1 MEYSNEELVQMIQ
14 SGQNEY
20 IPQLWEQVQDFIRY
34 MASRHLQNYPSN
46 CEQLFEDMVNQSYFH
61 FLRAVEGYR
70 EGKGKFTGYLA
81 YHIKNAFNEV
91 LQGRTA
97 RAQNEPLNSAVSM
110 DTPVNG
116 TEDITLA
123 DMLIDDTAEA
133 YYRYLEDEDFW
144 HDVRRVLHK
153 AADVVPPAYQEFFH
167 VMIDNGTGVS
177 DTLRIMEIDLAE
189 KHRYYEQYRKGLRKM
204 KGYLNRYVRETKD
217 IALEECISYYTGV
230 GSWRNRGFTSTVEQ
244 AVMQHIDHR
253 FTAYSVGEVL
263 TLQP

>member
-20 IPQLWEQVQDFIRY
+20 IPQLWEQVHDFIRY
-34 MASRHLQNYPSN
+34 MASMHLQNYPSG

-70 EGKGKFTGYLA
+70 EGKGKFTSYLS
-81 YHIKNAFNEV
+81 YCIRTAFNEV

-97 RAQNEPLNSAVSM
+97 RIQNEPLNSAVSVDM
-110 DTPVNG
+110 PVNG

-133 YYRYLEDEDFW
+133 YYRHLEDEDFW
-144 HDVRRVLHK
+144 HDVGRVLHRAVK
-153 AADVVPPAYQEFFH
+153 VVPPDYQEFFH

-177 DTLRIMEIDLAE
+177 DTLRIMEIDLSE

-244 AVMQHIDHR
+244 AVIRRNDNR
-253 FTAYSVGEVL
+253 FTAQAVREL
-263 TLQP
+263 IQI

>member
-1 MEYSNEELVQMIQ
+1 M
-14 SGQNEY
+14 
-20 IPQLWEQVQDFIRY
+20 
-34 MASRHLQNYPSN
+34 
-46 CEQLFEDMVNQSYFH
+46 
-61 FLRAVEGYR
+61 RAVEGYR

-110 DTPVNG
+110 DTPVND

-123 DMLIDDTAEA
+123 DMLIDDTSEA
-133 YYRYLEDEDFW
+133 YYRHLEDEDFW

-153 AADVVPPAYQEFFH
+153 AADVVPPACQEFFH

-230 GSWRNRGFTSTVEQ
+230 GSWRNRRFTSTVEQ
-244 AVMQHIDHR
+244 AVMRHIDHR
-253 FTAYSVGEVL
+253 FTACSVGKVL